1 MTSEALWQPS
11 ADTIANAR
19 MTDFLQQVNTEKNVA
34 LANYHDLYQWSVDN
48 DESFW
53 SMVWDYFD
61 VIGEKGSTV
70 VTDKEKMPGA
80 KWFPEAKLNFAENLL
95 RHKDDHI
102 ALIFRGEN
110 GVRQQLTYAELN
122 HEVAAL
128 PQACVN
134 AVSKLV
140 TVLLP

>member
-19 MTDFLQQVNTEKNVA
+19 MTDFLQQVNTEEAAA
-34 LANYHDLYQWSVDN
+34 LANYHDLYQWSVEN

-61 VIGEKGSTV
+61 VIGEKGSTI

-80 KWFPEAKLNFAENLL
+80 QWFPEASLNFAENLL
-95 RHKDDHI
+95 LSLIHI
-102 ALIFRGEN
+102 
-110 GVRQQLTYAELN
+110 
-122 HEVAAL
+122 
-128 PQACVN
+128 
-134 AVSKLV
+134 
-140 TVLLP
+140 

>member
-70 VTDKEKMPGA
+70 VTDKEKCPV
-80 KWFPEAKLNFAENLL
+80 P
-95 RHKDDHI
+95 
-102 ALIFRGEN
+102 N
-110 GVRQQLTYAELN
+110 GFLK
-122 HEVAAL
+122 
-128 PQACVN
+128 P
-134 AVSKLV
+134 S
-140 TVLLP
+140 

>member
-19 MTDFLQQVNTEKNVA
+19 MTDFLQQVNTEEAAA
-34 LANYHDLYQWSVDN
+34 LANYHDLYQWSVEN

-61 VIGEKGSTV
+61 VIGEKGSTI

-80 KWFPEAKLNFAENLL
+80 QWFPEASLNFAENLL

-110 GVRQQLTYAELN
+110 GTRQQLTYAELN
-122 HEVAAL
+122 HEVAAFAEGL
-128 PQACVN
+128 RQRGVKP
-134 AVSKLV
+134 V
-140 TVLLP
+140 TVLPP